1 MTQVFSKDAEP
12 TNVEQIDIKSNVDP
26 SKSVSIITG
35 FASMTYT
42 ESIMSDTVKVRVSF
56 IDSGNSIDDKSV
68 TEGLPLV
75 GQEQVKL
82 KFSDNNENTL
92 ELVLYVNKITPNID
106 RSQEGMMTL
115 DLVSKEFI
123 MNEKRESIRDLMERF
138 LIILIN

>member
-42 ESIMSDTVKVRVSF
+42 ESIMSDTVRVKVSF
-56 IDSGNSIDDKSV
+56 IDSGDSIDDKTV

-92 ELVLYVNKITPNID
+92 EVVLYVNKITPNSD
-106 RSQEGMMTL
+106 RTQEGMMTL
-115 DLVSKEFI
+115 DLVSKGI